1 MTFSRRWQGVSLRS
15 LWACPAGQEE
25 HWAEAW
31 RRDVSSCSVQQHCPQ
46 RWQWYKSALCSAA
59 ATNHIWL
66 LSSWHVA
73 HVIKELK
80 FWKVYFALIILNGHM
95 WLKHS
100 TGRVRGRWFP
110 SLKKVWVLWYRY
122 LSALVTQVGLL
133 RISQTNVHFFH
144 KQTCHSHVP
153 APSSSPPVST
163 PQSATNFHMLYL
175 HGHWPAW
182 DRLGRWSPNP

>member
-1 MTFSRRWQGVSLRS
+1 MT
-15 LWACPAGQEE
+15 
-25 HWAEAW
+25 
-31 RRDVSSCSVQQHCPQ
+31 
-46 RWQWYKSALCSAA
+46 
-59 ATNHIWL
+59 
-66 LSSWHVA
+66 
-73 HVIKELK
+73 KELK
-80 FWKVYFALIILNGHM
+80 FWKVYFALIILNSHM

-100 TGRVRGRWFP
+100 IGRVQGRWFP

-122 LSALVTQVGLL
+122 LPALFTQVGLL

-182 DRLGRWSPNP
+182 DRLGRWSPKSITPPPTSVAEPHNERGPASWVASWGQLTRTAVPSTLDYVLSKRSTLIC